1 MKLVRSFL
9 TSAILLVFSTP
20 VSRSAD
26 LVISGWTPVFKG
38 IELSISTNLGGV
50 GAPIAR
56 RQVAYALR
64 IDLTDPDVEFFTTP
78 LIETNYA
85 AGIREVGGY
94 TPSDFLARNELQVV
108 INAGYFEPSAYYLP
122 AGTPMDVLGLS
133 VSQGTV
139 VSTNHSPVYAPT

>member
-9 TSAILLVFSTP
+9 ASAVLFVLFAPS
-20 VSRSAD
+20 SRSAD
-26 LVISGWTPVFKG
+26 LVIGEWTPVFKG

-78 LIETNYA
+78 QIESNPVQGT
-85 AGIREVGGY
+85 REVAGY
-94 TPSDFLARNELQVV
+94 TPTDFLVRNDLQVV
-108 INAGYFEPSAYYLP
+108 INAGYFEPSSYYLP
-122 AGTPMDVLGLS
+122 AGTPID
-133 VSQGTV
+133 
-139 VSTNHSPVYAPT
+139 